1 MFEPS
6 ASSAAPADAVLER
19 HRVAAACVLRGFRI
33 QERFW
38 LLLPRMAKVTA
49 RRGISGK
56 QKIFSHFCKS
66 SFNLRHKRQTCMFR
80 RLVPALLFYTSYAL
94 RRDYKPF
101 QIRD

>member
-19 HRVAAACVLRGFRI
+19 HRVAVACVLRGFRI

-49 RRGISGK
+49 RRGMSGK
-56 QKIFSHFCKS
+56 LKAFSRFCKS
-66 SFNLRHKRQTCMFR
+66 SFNLWHERQTKSFQS
-80 RLVPALLFYTSYAL
+80 LL
-94 RRDYKPF
+94 
-101 QIRD
+101 